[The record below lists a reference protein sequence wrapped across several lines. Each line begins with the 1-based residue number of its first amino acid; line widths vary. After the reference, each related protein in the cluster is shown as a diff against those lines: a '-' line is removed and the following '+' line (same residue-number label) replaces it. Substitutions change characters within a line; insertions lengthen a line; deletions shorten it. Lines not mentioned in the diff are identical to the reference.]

1 MDAAAV
7 NTVSSAFD
15 FFAHASEYAIDTS
28 QRSILFWDVLRKR
41 GNNYLE
47 HLDKGQPPVLIFDY
61 EIICDARTF
70 DRPANYAL
78 ALIRG
83 KRSPE
88 GRGFTGGADRRVRGD
103 GKEGDRSEPDR
114 RPIVI
119 IDPRAGHGPGIG
131 GSKEAS
137 EIGHALSNG
146 HSVYFVLFFTEPMEG
161 QTLGDV
167 KNAEIRFLEEVA
179 RRHPDALRPVV
190 IGNCQGGWATAIVAA
205 ERPDLAGPIVLNGA
219 PLSYWS
225 GVGGTNPM
233 RYKGGLLGGV
243 WINDLVSDL
252 GGGHFDGANLVMSM
266 EGLNPGNTF
275 WSKQY
280 NLYKNVDTEEQR
292 FLDFEKWWGGFFLMT
307 KEEIHTIVA
316 DLFIGNRL
324 ANGQLQ
330 LDDGPV
336 VNLKRFSDPVVVF
349 ASSGDNITPPQ
360 QALNWIPMVYKSVD
374 EIKRLGQVIV
384 YIVHPTIGH
393 LGIFVASSIAGKEQK
408 EIIGSVEM
416 INFLAPGLYEMEI
429 VEAPSEE
436 WLNDYK
442 VKFTE
447 RTIDDILAYDDGVED
462 EKAFELVASIS
473 ERNSA
478 MYSTWVSPLVRAMV
492 NPLFV
497 EWMLEMH
504 PMRLQ
509 RSLITDGNPLVRPVK
524 DAAEYV
530 RRTRRPVSETNP
542 FVQAERALS
551 DMVVTALDWG
561 QSLSDMTQEKVF
573 HLMYDNPVLAWLY
586 GMDRGPTPEEA
597 KATRA
602 SEARERKE
610 DRLKWLSMVEEG
622 GYPEG
627 AVRMIIAMAS
637 VDGSVDEAEM
647 AMGSRIVKASWRLKR
662 LSNRELHKIAKE
674 QARILQTDFSKAL
687 DALPLLLPDKKDRE
701 KALKLA
707 HHIALA
713 DHDINKKEANLLA
726 RMKQILGLSA

>member
-7 NTVSSAFD
+7 NTMSSAFD
-15 FFAHASEYAIDTS
+15 LFAHASEYVVDTS
-28 QRSILFWDVLRKR
+28 QRSLLFWDVLRKR
-41 GNNYLE
+41 GNNYLD
-47 HLDKGQPPVLIFDY
+47 HLEKGQPPVLIFDY

-70 DRPANYAL
+70 DQPANYAL
-78 ALIRG
+78 AQIRG
-83 KRSPE
+83 KRGSE
-88 GRGFTGGADRRVRGD
+88 DRGFTGGADRRVRAVDGTGD
-103 GKEGDRSEPDR
+103 QAEPNR

-137 EIGHALSNG
+137 EIGHALANG
-146 HSVYFVLFFTEPMEG
+146 HCVYFVLFFTEPMEG
-161 QTLGDV
+161 QTLADV
-167 KNAEIRFLEEVA
+167 KNAEILFLEEVA
-179 RRHPDALRPVV
+179 RRHPGSLRPVV

-292 FLDFEKWWGGFFLMT
+292 FLDFETWWGGFFLMT

-324 ANGQLQ
+324 ANGQLK
-330 LDDGPV
+330 LDDGPPID
-336 VNLKRFSDPVVVF
+336 LKRFSDPVVVF

-374 EIKRLGQVIV
+374 EIKTRGQVIV

-429 VEAPSEE
+429 IAAPSKE

-478 MYSTWVSPLVRAMV
+478 LYGTWVSPLVRAMV

-509 RSLITDGNPLVRPVK
+509 RSLITDRNPLMRPVK

-530 RRTRRPVSETNP
+530 RRTRRPVSEENP
-542 FVQAERALS
+542 FVQVERAVS
-551 DMVVTALDWG
+551 DMVVTSLDWG
-561 QSLSDMTQEKVF
+561 QSLSDLTQEKVF
-573 HLMYDNPVLAWLY
+573 HLIYDNPALAWLY
-586 GMDRGPTPEEA
+586 GVDRGPTPEEE
-597 KATRA
+597 KATQKA
-602 SEARERKE
+602 EAQERRRDRKMWL
-610 DRLKWLSMVEEG
+610 DRLEEG

-627 AVRMIIAMAS
+627 AIRMIIAMAS

-647 AMGSRIVKASWRLKR
+647 AMGNRIVKASWRLKR
-662 LSNRELHKIAKE
+662 LTARELHKVVKE
-674 QARILQTDFSKAL
+674 QSRILQTDFKKAL
-687 DALPLLLPDKKDRE
+687 EALPVLLTEKKDRE
-701 KALKLA
+701 KAVKLA
-707 HHIALA
+707 NDIALA
-713 DHDINKKEANLLA
+713 DHTINAKEAALLTQ
-726 RMKQILGLSA
+726 MKKILELPA